1 MRRLI
6 YLLTRSEAGLKG
18 DIKGFTEVIRK
29 FYSDSVLLSQDDVI
43 VFLAGTNGY
52 LVTGSAYDG
61 SFDFINQY
69 ANDYDTFQ
77 LVIDKNIFETP
88 DMFRMFYNKLVRFFP
103 VRRQLIVTVTDTSVH
118 TDSASDGFA
127 FVVHPETNDDGTWQ
141 FDEACSGD
149 YAVGNLI
156 WHTYAGRHAEIEDM
170 CFSYQR
176 ADVFVGQLLARCFN
190 LDEVDSLFSRI
201 EI

>member
-6 YLLTRSEAGLKG
+6 YFLTQNEVDLKG
-18 DIKGFTEVIRK
+18 DIKGFSDIVRK
-29 FYSDSVLLSQDDVI
+29 FYSNVVLLSRDDI
-43 VFLAGTNGY
+43 LVFLPGTNGY
-52 LVTGSAYDG
+52 LVTGSVYDG

-69 ANDYDTFQ
+69 ACDYDTFQ
-77 LVIDKNIFETP
+77 LVIDKRIFETSEQ
-88 DMFRMFYNKLVRFFP
+88 FHAFYNKLIQFFP
-103 VRRQLIVTVTDTSVH
+103 MRRQLIVTVTDKIVPTSI
-118 TDSASDGFA
+118 SSEGFV
-127 FVVHPETNDDGTWQ
+127 FVVHPETKEDGTWCL
-141 FDEACSGD
+141 EESCSGD